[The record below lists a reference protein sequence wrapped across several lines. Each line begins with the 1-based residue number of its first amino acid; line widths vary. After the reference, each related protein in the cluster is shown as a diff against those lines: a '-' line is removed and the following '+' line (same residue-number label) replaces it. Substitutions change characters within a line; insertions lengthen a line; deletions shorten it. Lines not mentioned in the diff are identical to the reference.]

1 MGNAYAWYDSNGSA
15 GENGSDGE
23 QPRKP
28 RRPSQRRRLSV
39 DRKTFDFYH
48 GFLGYRKVT
57 VAEVA
62 GYALGGGFEL
72 ALMADISVVGRST
85 KVGMPATRMLG
96 PALGSLHMFFHRL
109 GPNLA
114 RRLLL
119 TGDSIE
125 AGELDHLSVF
135 TDIVDDDAV
144 TAKADWWARKV
155 ARMPADG
162 IVIAKEAFRLVE
174 QTQAYQGEETASYL
188 FHAFGTNLQFDEGEY
203 NFVKTRAQVGTKQAF
218 ALREEHFELPE
229 P

>member
-1 MGNAYAWYDSNGSA
+1 
-15 GENGSDGE
+15 
-23 QPRKP
+23 
-28 RRPSQRRRLSV
+28 
-39 DRKTFDFYH
+39 
-48 GFLGYRKVT
+48 
-57 VAEVA
+57 
-62 GYALGGGFEL
+62 
-72 ALMADISVVGRST
+72 
-85 KVGMPATRMLG
+85 
-96 PALGSLHMFFHRL
+96 MFFHRL

-174 QTQAYQGEETASYL
+174 QTPAYQGEETASYL
-188 FHAFGTNLQFDEGEY
+188 FPAFGTNRSEERRVGEEC
-203 NFVKTRAQVGTKQAF
+203 VSTCRARWSPT
-218 ALREEHFELPE
+218 P
-229 P
+229 

>member
-1 MGNAYAWYDSNGSA
+1 
-15 GENGSDGE
+15 
-23 QPRKP
+23 
-28 RRPSQRRRLSV
+28 
-39 DRKTFDFYH
+39 
-48 GFLGYRKVT
+48 
-57 VAEVA
+57 
-62 GYALGGGFEL
+62 
-72 ALMADISVVGRST
+72 
-85 KVGMPATRMLG
+85 MPATRMLG

-174 QTQAYQGEETASYL
+174 QDRKS
-188 FHAFGTNLQFDEGEY
+188 
-203 NFVKTRAQVGTKQAF
+203 TR
-218 ALREEHFELPE
+218 LNSSH
-229 P
+229 